1 MSSERVAEAGV
12 RAVDAVD
19 AHEKKEDGQEDGQED
34 DEDEDDEPAGDGEG
48 RKDMGGMEDGEGGAE
63 EVVGRV
69 RRVAAAA
76 GGLWA
81 CTGVAGTCEK
91 VGKLYQNSALLLQNE
106 DFGCTTFREIT
117 NTLIVWVSKMY

>member
-48 RKDMGGMEDGEGGAE
+48 RKDMGGMEDGEGGGE

-76 GGLWA
+76 GGLLA

-91 VGKLYQNSALLLQNE
+91 VGKLYQLGTTRCRRQTLS
-106 DFGCTTFREIT
+106 CTTFREIT
-117 NTLIVWVSKMY
+117 NI